1 MKTVHRT
8 GLAWVSVVARIG
20 SEPHAPIALLPGGG
34 RCNAPRKGRDYTG
47 VLVSTYGFWQSLPR
61 LVKSHPMS
69 TVTMNISLSD
79 ELKAFVDARVQARGY
94 SSTSEYM
101 RDLVRRDEERAAEER
116 FAALIQEGVD
126 SGIDPRPWEEHRAEL
141 RARIAA
147 ARNAESKSV

>member
-8 GLAWVSVVARIG
+8 GLAWVSVVARMG
-20 SEPHAPIALLPGGG
+20 SEPHAPRDLLPGGG

-61 LVKSHPMS
+61 LVKSRPMS

>member
-1 MKTVHRT
+1 
-8 GLAWVSVVARIG
+8 
-20 SEPHAPIALLPGGG
+20 
-34 RCNAPRKGRDYTG
+34 
-47 VLVSTYGFWQSLPR
+47 
-61 LVKSHPMS
+61 MS

-116 FAALIQEGVD
+116 FAALIQEGLD
-126 SGIDPRPWEEHRAEL
+126 SDFDPRSWEEHRAQL

-147 ARNAESKSV
+147 ARNAESKSA

>member
-8 GLAWVSVVARIG
+8 GLAWVSVVARMG

>member
-8 GLAWVSVVARIG
+8 GLAWVSVVARMG
-20 SEPHAPIALLPGGG
+20 SEPHAPRDLLPGGG
-34 RCNAPRKGRDYTG
+34 RCNAPRKARDYTG

-61 LVKSHPMS
+61 LVKSRPMS

-101 RDLVRRDEERAAEER
+101 R